1 MIAFIT
7 SLLTKKELSH
17 RAFQLLQLTASAN
30 DIELYAD
37 DWPYAQ
43 ELVKS
48 GFMTLGKARG
58 PLNQWKNAVI
68 TEAGKIHHKSK
79 INEKVH

>member
-1 MIAFIT
+1 MITFIT
-7 SLLTKKELSH
+7 SIFTKKQLSH
-17 RAFQLLQLTASAN
+17 RAFQLLQLAASAN
-30 DIELYAD
+30 DIELYED

-58 PLNQWKNAVI
+58 PLDQWKNAVV
-68 TEAGKIHHKSK
+68 TQAGKIHHKSTQK
-79 INEKVH
+79 S